1 MNLSGV
7 VWIGPKGYKG
17 SSKFKFWQELKEHD
31 ILEIT
36 LELIAPG
43 RNGKKLY
50 ATQLKVKK
58 LDTGE
63 VIWGSLS
70 EITNYFSK
78 LDYKQGITSYL
89 RT

>member
-7 VWIGPKGYKG
+7 VWIGPKAYKG
-17 SSKFKFWQELKEHD
+17 TSKFKFWQELKERD
-31 ILEIT
+31 VLEIT

-70 EITNYFSK
+70 EITNYFTK
-78 LDYKQGITSYL
+78 LDYVQCQTSYK
-89 RT
+89 R